1 MPPNVFLHYL
11 SCASERA
18 WCRENPGAHGESFYF
33 QRLPKKTGGSVFRDL
48 QGQGELGVHNGIVYG
63 WGIHILE
70 GPDHAALSLAL
81 GVGVLFSFVISVV
94 VIGLAQTQE
103 QGFGVGQWVVAVL
116 ACVMSAL
123 YFRLL
128 EH

>member
-1 MPPNVFLHYL
+1 M
-11 SCASERA
+11 
-18 WCRENPGAHGESFYF
+18 
-33 QRLPKKTGGSVFRDL
+33 
-48 QGQGELGVHNGIVYG
+48 GVHNGIVYG